1 MNFHFVCALQV
12 NERGQF
18 NIREMLEAGA
28 SRNHF
33 SSVSKDRLLFVV
45 TVIEGAEIQGAMLS
59 RHGCCVGVA
68 CAR

>member
-1 MNFHFVCALQV
+1 LQV

-59 RHGCCVGVA
+59 RAHLVCPCRGV
-68 CAR
+68 